1 MRRIALVGIA
11 IVLAIVLVAWKACG
25 GSSKQDSAASHGGA
39 TGPAIGAVH
48 KDRKGPTQ
56 PASISGRVTRK
67 QDGAGV
73 AGAIVSLTPAELMA
87 MFIKSEAPTL
97 VAVTDANGN
106 WTAPRVM
113 PGAYV
118 IAATASGYLPGEHG
132 KLTVG
137 SGEQKK
143 GIDITLAQGGTIVRG
158 TVTDVGGGPIADA
171 RISATKGEIPDLSGH
186 SELIAT
192 SNGDG
197 KYELTLP
204 DGDFS
209 LEATHDEYTSA
220 SERIEVAGAP
230 LTVDFSLIPGAVVR
244 GQVVARDSGNPVPGA
259 LVRAEGA
266 GRGRGGDNGGTTV
279 TDESGNF
286 VLRSLPGGTLEL
298 HALARG
304 FATQT
309 PTIVS
314 VGIGEQVEGVR
325 VLVDGAY
332 SIRGTVVRKGGDKP
346 IPGITLGA
354 FSIASKSFG
363 LALEPS
369 AEDGSFEI
377 VGLKPASYML
387 FAVGEGSVPDVGKQ
401 VDVKDKDVEGV
412 KVELS
417 VGATLAGRV
426 EPPMAGAA
434 ISAQLA
440 GAVGITNMFD
450 AAKLVLVHGETDESG
465 AFTLKNVPAGSLKLS
480 AVAPDGHTGE
490 LPITVAETDQSGLVI
505 KLEARATV
513 SGRVIDTSG
522 KPVASARVRADSDS
536 DKPMSFSFSPSR
548 SGSTTS
554 KPDGTFKIVGLEAGK
569 TRVNASG
576 GDDEYVTWTKAD
588 DDKLKSQATL
598 DLVAGKEVTGVTLTI
613 EAHDGVIKGQVLG
626 PDHKPAADAWV
637 RANRRFEMD
646 PKVKEAMKKAGLDDD
661 DDENGPSRRGWPAG
675 PPVLTNAD
683 GQFSIGKLRK
693 GTYDLTVEGP
703 RGASHAE
710 KTGVKTG
717 DSVTI
722 QLLSLGTMTGK
733 VTVGGKPVTV
743 YDIDCDGPSD
753 NAEKHVTA
761 DDGSYTLDR
770 LAPGTYKCN
779 VSGDAGTA
787 QVTKIEVPAGPVT
800 QDFALTRWA
809 TITGV
814 VVNVLT
820 KQPIAGAH
828 AVAGGSMFG
837 AQNFNDMLTGKS
849 PTTDANGR
857 FMINRV
863 AVGKGSVA
871 IMPKDGFTP
880 LGQRDY
886 TATEGQTVDV
896 GTIEVIPPREGEAG
910 TFGFATEVKDKDL
923 VVASVKGGGPAE
935 AAGMQVGDVITSI
948 NGKTVDSLTPP
959 IAALLLASGTPEIGQ
974 TIQLDMQRGGS
985 PVTATV
991 TSVKW

>member
-11 IVLAIVLVAWKACG
+11 IVLAIVLIAWKACG
-25 GSSKQDSAASHGGA
+25 GSSKHSNAASHGGVK
-39 TGPAIGAVH
+39 GPAIGAVQ

-56 PASISGRVTRK
+56 PASVSGRVTRK

-118 IAATASGYLPGEHG
+118 IAATARGYLPGEHG

-143 GIDITLAQGGTIVRG
+143 GIDITLTMGGTIVSG

-204 DGDFS
+204 DGDFR
-209 LEATHDEYTSA
+209 LEATHDDYTSDT
-220 SERIEVAGAP
+220 ERIEVAGAP

-244 GQVVARDSGNPVPGA
+244 GSVVARDSGKPVPGA
-259 LVRAEGA
+259 LVRAEGG

-279 TDESGNF
+279 ADENGNF

-314 VGIGEQVEGVR
+314 VGISEQVEGVR

-354 FSIASKSFG
+354 FSIAAKSFG

-401 VDVKDKDVEGV
+401 VDVVDKDVEGV
-412 KVELS
+412 KVEMS

-426 EPPMAGAA
+426 EPPMAGAT

-440 GAVGITNMFD
+440 GAVGITNMFE

-465 AFTLKNVPAGSLKLS
+465 AFTLKNVPAANIKLS
-480 AVAPDGHTGE
+480 AMAPDGHAGE
-490 LPITVAETDQSGLVI
+490 LAVTVAETDQSGLVI
-505 KLEARATV
+505 KLEARASV

-522 KPVASARVRADSDS
+522 KPVASARVRADSQD
-536 DKPMSFSFSPSR
+536 DKPMSFSFGPNR
-548 SGSTTS
+548 SGSTTT
-554 KPDGTFKIVGLEAGK
+554 KPDGTFKLVGLEAGK
-569 TRVNASG
+569 TRVHASG
-576 GDDEYVTWTKAD
+576 GDDEYTMWTRTD
-588 DDKLKSQATL
+588 DDKSKSQQTL
-598 DLVAGKEVTGVTLTI
+598 DLVAGKEVAGITLTI
-613 EAHDGVIKGQVLG
+613 EAHDGVIRGTVMG
-626 PDHKPAADAWV
+626 PDRKPAADAWV
-637 RANRRFEMD
+637 TANRRFEMD
-646 PKVKEAMKKAGLDDD
+646 PKMKEAMKKAGVDDD
-661 DDENGPSRRGWPAG
+661 DDEGGPPRRGWPSG

-683 GQFSIGKLRK
+683 GQFTISKLRK

-743 YDIDCDGPSD
+743 YDINCDGPSD
-753 NAEKHVTA
+753 DAEKHITA

-770 LAPGTYKCN
+770 LAPGTYKCD

-787 QVTKIEVPAGPVT
+787 HVTKIEVPAGPIT

-809 TITGV
+809 TVTGV

-857 FMINRV
+857 FTIKRV
-863 AVGKGSVA
+863 AVGKGRVA

-886 TATEGQTVDV
+886 TAAEGQTVDV

-910 TFGFATEVKDKDL
+910 TFGFSTEVKEKDL
-923 VVASVKGGGPAE
+923 VVASVKAGGPAE
-935 AAGMQVGDVITSI
+935 AAGIQVGDVITSI

-974 TIQLDMQRGGS
+974 TIQLEMQRSGS

>member
-1 MRRIALVGIA
+1 MRRNILVGIA
-11 IVLAIVLVAWKACG
+11 VVILIGLIGWKACG
-25 GSSKQDSAASHGGA
+25 GSNKSSNAASHGSA
-39 TGPAIGAVH
+39 KGPTIGAVKS
-48 KDRKGPTQ
+48 KDRSGPTQ
-56 PASISGRVTRK
+56 PASVSGRVTRK

-73 AGAIVSLTPAELMA
+73 PGAIVSLTPAELMA

-143 GIDITLAQGGTIVRG
+143 GIDIALTQGGTIVRG

-171 RISATKGEIPDLSGH
+171 RISAIKGEIPDLSGH

-192 SNGDG
+192 SNADG
-197 KYELTLP
+197 KYEITLP
-204 DGDFS
+204 DGDFR
-209 LEATHDEYTSA
+209 LEATHDDYTSD

-244 GQVVARDSGNPVPGA
+244 GQVVARDSGKPVPGA
-259 LVRAEGA
+259 LVRAEGS
-266 GRGRGGDNGGTTV
+266 GRGRGGDKGGTTV
-279 TDESGNF
+279 ADENGNF

-314 VGIGEQVEGVR
+314 VSIGEQLEGVR

-332 SIRGTVVRKGGDKP
+332 SIRGTVVRKGGSKP
-346 IPGITLGA
+346 IPGITLGS
-354 FSIASKSFG
+354 FSIAAKAFG

-387 FAVGEGSVPDVGKQ
+387 FAVGEGSVPDIGKQ
-401 VDVKDKDVEGV
+401 VDVVDKDVEGV
-412 KVELS
+412 TVELS
-417 VGATLAGRV
+417 VGATLTGRV
-426 EPPMAGAA
+426 EPPMAGAT

-450 AAKLVLVHGETDESG
+450 AAKLMLVHGETDEGG

-480 AVAPDGHTGE
+480 AMAPDGHAGE

-522 KPVASARVRADSDS
+522 KPVASARVRADSQD
-536 DKPMSFSFSPSR
+536 DKPMSISFGPNR
-548 SGSTTS
+548 SGSTTT
-554 KPDGTFKIVGLEAGK
+554 KPDGTFKLVGLEAGK
-569 TRVNASG
+569 TRVHAAG
-576 GDDEYVTWTKAD
+576 GDDEYTMWMRTD
-588 DDKLKSQATL
+588 DDKSKSSTTL
-598 DLVAGKEVTGVTLTI
+598 DLVAGKEVSGVTLTV
-613 EAHDGVIKGQVLG
+613 EAHDGVIKGQVFG
-626 PDHKPAADAWV
+626 PDRKPAADAWV
-637 RANRRFEMD
+637 TANRRWEMD
-646 PKVKEAMKKAGLDDD
+646 PKMKEALKKAGADDD
-661 DDENGPSRRGWPAG
+661 DDDSGPTRRGWPAG

-683 GQFSIGKLRK
+683 GQFTITKLRK
-693 GTYDLTVEGP
+693 GTYDLKVEGP

-710 KTGVKTG
+710 KVGVKTG
-717 DSVTI
+717 DTVTI

-733 VTVGGKPVTV
+733 VTVGGKPVAV
-743 YDIDCDGPSD
+743 YDISCDGPD
-753 NAEKHVTA
+753 DDAEKHVTA
-761 DDGSYTLDR
+761 ADGSYTLER
-770 LAPGTYKCN
+770 LAPGSYKCN
-779 VSGDAGTA
+779 VTGDDGTA
-787 QVTKIEVPAGPVT
+787 TAKLDVPAGPVT
-800 QDFALTRWA
+800 QDFTLTRWA
-809 TITGV
+809 TVTGV

-820 KQPIAGAH
+820 KKPIAGAH

-837 AQNFNDMLTGKS
+837 PQNFNDMLTGKS

-863 AVGKGSVA
+863 PVGKGKVA
-871 IMPKDGFTP
+871 IMPKDGFNP

-886 TATEGQTVDV
+886 TAAEGQAVDV

-910 TFGFATEVKDKDL
+910 TFGFSTEIKEKDL
-923 VVASVKGGGPAE
+923 VVASVKAGGPAE
-935 AAGMQVGDVITSI
+935 AAGVQVGDKITSI
-948 NGKTVDSLTPP
+948 NGRPVEALTPP

-974 TIQLDMQRGGS
+974 TVQLGLDRGGS
-985 PVTATV
+985 PTSATV